1 MKKLIFLFALVV
13 TLFSCTE
20 NERAK
25 IYGGKLDYRLKPNEV
40 LINAT
45 WKEGEL
51 WILSKDTITGI
62 HYFREK
68 SNFGMMEGEVI
79 IKNDK

>member
-45 WKEGEL
+45 WKAEARIVTSRRVLRSSFLKEL
-51 WILSKDTITGI
+51 
-62 HYFREK
+62 R
-68 SNFGMMEGEVI
+68 VV
-79 IKNDK
+79 